1 MAELQIIQQYNWR
14 VKLIIVDGET
24 WFKGKDV
31 ANILGYNDPT
41 QAIRKNVEDD
51 DKRKLDE
58 LRGVSETPLDWN
70 TKNAL
75 YLNESGLYSLILRSG
90 KAEAKQFSR
99 WITKEVLPSI
109 RKTGKYVMQDPI
121 IETNKYLEIL
131 ENKAGYDESMIHAD
145 HVINISDE
153 KSLHYHVVDYIRR
166 FHPNM
171 IFNDFGGH
179 QVHKSEDTT
188 IDPRLDRWNSGY
200 SKGSCDLII
209 LNYHKQHQSLC
220 IEFKNPRGTG
230 NLTSEQIKWL
240 AEMKTNG
247 HEVLISN
254 DYDHIIKF
262 INEYSRDIRF

>member
-1 MAELQIIQQYNWR
+1 MDWQT
-14 VKLIIVDGET
+14 K
-24 WFKGKDV
+24 
-31 ANILGYNDPT
+31 P
-41 QAIRKNVEDD
+41 AI
-51 DKRKLDE
+51 
-58 LRGVSETPLDWN
+58 
-70 TKNAL
+70 

-90 KAEAKQFSR
+90 KAEAKQFAR

-188 IDPRLDRWNSGY
+188 IDTRIDRWRSGY

-230 NLTSEQIKWL
+230 NGHFETVGEFRHDE
-240 AEMKTNG
+240 AEREDDAIHDDVAAKRGDHHDPAPSAIRCYDDRLIVVAARFVVVHFT
-247 HEVLISN
+247 VL
-254 DYDHIIKF
+254 HF
-262 INEYSRDIRF
+262 F